1 MKVLTVVGAR
11 PQFIKAAPVSRV
23 LTRSH
28 DEVVVHTGQHYDHAM
43 SGSFFSDLEMAEPT
57 VNLEVG
63 SGSHAAMTATILQRM
78 EPVMLEHRPDGILLY
93 GDTNSTLAAALVG
106 VKLTFEGGRRPW
118 MAHVE
123 GGLRAFNRQ
132 WPEEHNRV
140 VADHLSD
147 LVLAPT
153 DEAMRNLLHEG
164 LGERSSKVGDVMV
177 DSLHWALERCE
188 SAILPLALEHP
199 GYVLATMHRGD
210 NVDDPVRLA
219 AWLDA
224 MRCDR
229 QVILP
234 AHPRTAATLA
244 RAKLV
249 PPANVSVV
257 DPVGY
262 LTMVA
267 LEKSASL
274 IITDSGGVQRE
285 AYLAGVPCFTLRDE
299 TEWVETL
306 DGGWNRLVGSTPPGL
321 AVALG
326 DHDFAKPTA
335 PRAEVFGDG
344 RAAARVV
351 RALEALDERYR
362 LGRQPSVAAPRA

>member
-1 MKVLTVVGAR
+1 MKILSVVGAR
-11 PQFIKAAPVSRV
+11 PQFIKAAAVSRV
-23 LTRSH
+23 LRRSH
-28 DEVVVHTGQHYDHAM
+28 DEVLVHTGQHYDDSM
-43 SGSFFSDLEMAEPT
+43 SGSFFRDLEMSEPA

-63 SGSHAAMTATILQRM
+63 SGSHAAMTANILKRL
-78 EPVMLEHRPDGILLY
+78 EPVVMEHRPDGVLLY

-106 VKLTFEGGRRPW
+106 AKVVYAEGTRPW

-153 DEAMRNLLHEG
+153 DEAMRNLEREG
-164 LGERSSKVGDVMV
+164 LGERSTKVGDVMV
-177 DSLHWALERCE
+177 DALHWALDRAEP
-188 SAILPLALEHP
+188 AMLPLAAAHP

-210 NVDDPVRLA
+210 NVDEPDRLS
-219 AWLDA
+219 AWLEA
-224 MRCDR
+224 MGSDR
-229 QVILP
+229 AVILP

-244 RAKLV
+244 RAGLV
-249 PPANVSVV
+249 PPPNVHVI

-274 IITDSGGVQRE
+274 VITDSGGVQRE

-306 DGGWNRLVGSTPPGL
+306 VGGWNRLVGSTPQGL
-321 AVALG
+321 ASAMR
-326 DHDFAKPTA
+326 DYTFEKPDA
-335 PRAEVFGDG
+335 PRADVFGDG
-344 RAAARVV
+344 HAAERVV
-351 RALEALDERYR
+351 AALERLQGERSATR
-362 LGRQPSVAAPRA
+362 APAPVAR

>member
-1 MKVLTVVGAR
+1 MKIVTVVGAR
-11 PQFIKAAPVSRV
+11 PQFIKAAAVSRV
-23 LTRSH
+23 LQGTH
-28 DEVVVHTGQHYDHAM
+28 EEVLVHTGQHYDDSM
-43 SGSFFSDLEMAEPT
+43 SGSFFRDLEMAEPA

-63 SGSHAAMTATILQRM
+63 SGSHAVMTAAILGRL
-78 EPVMLEHRPDGILLY
+78 EPVVLEHRPDGILLY

-106 VKLTFEGGRRPW
+106 AKAVHPDGTRPW

-153 DEAMRNLLHEG
+153 DEAMRNLEREG
-164 LGERSSKVGDVMV
+164 LGERSVHVGDVMV
-177 DSLHWALERCE
+177 DALHWALHRSE
-188 SAILPLALEHP
+188 SAVLPLASEHP

-210 NVDDPVRLA
+210 NVDDPRRLA

-224 MRCDR
+224 MASERT
-229 QVILP
+229 VILP
-234 AHPRTAATLA
+234 AHPRTAATIA
-244 RAKLV
+244 SAGLV
-249 PPANVSVV
+249 PPANVRVIE
-257 DPVGY
+257 PVGY

-306 DGGWNRLVGSTPPGL
+306 DGGWNRLVGSAPGGL
-321 AVALG
+321 AAAMR
-326 DHDFAKPTA
+326 DHTFTRPDA
-335 PRAEVFGDG
+335 PRADVFGDG
-344 RAAARVV
+344 RAAERIVA
-351 RALEALDERYR
+351 ALER
-362 LGRQPSVAAPRA
+362 LQGTRGAAPLPAAR

>member
-11 PQFIKAAPVSRV
+11 PQFIKAASVSRV
-23 LTRSH
+23 LVRSH
-28 DEVVVHTGQHYDHAM
+28 DEVVVHTGQHYDHSM
-43 SGSFFSDLEMAEPT
+43 SGSFFADLEMSEPAL
-57 VNLEVG
+57 NLEVG
-63 SGSHAAMTATILQRM
+63 SGSHAVMTATILERL
-78 EPVMLEHRPDGILLY
+78 EPVMLNHRPDGILLY

-106 VKLTFEGGRRPW
+106 VKLAYEDGRRPW

-153 DEAMRNLLHEG
+153 DEAMRNLDREG
-164 LGERSSKVGDVMV
+164 LGDRSAKVGDVMV
-177 DSLHWALERCE
+177 DSHHWARERCE
-188 SAILPLALEHP
+188 TAILPLAREHP
-199 GYVLATMHRGD
+199 GYILATMHRGD
-210 NVDDPVRLA
+210 NVDDPVQLA

-224 MRCDR
+224 MRTDR
-229 QVILP
+229 MVILP

-244 RAKLV
+244 RGELV

-267 LEKSASL
+267 LERSASL

-306 DGGWNRLVGSTPPGL
+306 EGGWNRLVGSTPFGL
-321 AVALG
+321 ADALR
-326 DHDFAKPTA
+326 DHDFEMPTA
-335 PRAEVFGDG
+335 PRADVFGDG
-344 RAAARVV
+344 RAAERIVVELERLHAQARTS
-351 RALEALDERYR
+351 LS
-362 LGRQPSVAAPRA
+362 PSGPPW